1 MSPRGRPGLALGSGL
16 AVTVVLAVAVPS
28 GLVVCDHLMGFD
40 EPAAAVAADVDAA
53 AAAAA
58 AATAAATAAAAVVVV
73 DVTAVR
79 RAVDAVQAEAAR
91 ISAQSLQFEGRA
103 REAERGERLRHLAR
117 VVADAGA
124 LRRVQGQVG
133 PKLRATFAASEL
145 GDLQWLAVGPD
156 TRWLLTRAGALV
168 APAESPPTALTAD
181 LVEALAT
188 TGRDE
193 EPLRLKRSIEGR
205 PITLVR
211 RCLPKE
217 DFCIVDVDPLLV
229 LPSIDLAGLR
239 QQVDALQQPSAPS
252 PAAPPAPTPAPTPA
266 PPLWPLPAP
275 LPLVL
280 VALAVAVGLGVA
292 LRLRKV
298 AAAIVS
304 AALRLRAGLGG
315 RPVAAGAAL
324 TAEIDELERAIDAAL
339 AAVGVHADHLLVE
352 DERRARLLAT
362 ADVLDAAKTR
372 GGVERVAAATADDVV
387 TARMVQSANG
397 LLDALDERTRRL
409 KVLVEDAGRATG
421 NSNRVLAAAA
431 QRIMRLVRLPGLAP
445 AVAAELTSLGNAM
458 GARVGPSTAFDAL
471 AAEMAPLMASSS
483 GPLDQIETIAALRD
497 LPPAEIVRLTSST
510 TKPTPNSESPFP
522 TSRPIEQVEAPPS
535 DLALKE

>member
-40 EPAAAVAADVDAA
+40 EPAAAVAADVD

-168 APAESPPTALTAD
+168 APAESPPTALTAE

-217 DFCIVDVDPLLV
+217 DLCIVDVDPLLV

-252 PAAPPAPTPAPTPA
+252 PAAPATTPAPAVLPGARNATAESPA
-266 PPLWPLPAP
+266 PFGPSAP
-275 LPLVL
+275 
-280 VALAVAVGLGVA
+280 
-292 LRLRKV
+292 RRW
-298 AAAIVS
+298 
-304 AALRLRAGLGG
+304 
-315 RPVAAGAAL
+315 RP
-324 TAEIDELERAIDAAL
+324 
-339 AAVGVHADHLLVE
+339 
-352 DERRARLLAT
+352 RRASESHRSP
-362 ADVLDAAKTR
+362 
-372 GGVERVAAATADDVV
+372 G
-387 TARMVQSANG
+387 
-397 LLDALDERTRRL
+397 
-409 KVLVEDAGRATG
+409 
-421 NSNRVLAAAA
+421 
-431 QRIMRLVRLPGLAP
+431 QRAP
-445 AVAAELTSLGNAM
+445 A
-458 GARVGPSTAFDAL
+458 R
-471 AAEMAPLMASSS
+471 
-483 GPLDQIETIAALRD
+483 
-497 LPPAEIVRLTSST
+497 
-510 TKPTPNSESPFP
+510 
-522 TSRPIEQVEAPPS
+522 
-535 DLALKE
+535 